1 MGILDGK
8 VAVVTGAGRG
18 LGRAHALL
26 LARHGA
32 SVVVNDP
39 GAALGGSPED
49 GTPAEQVVDE
59 IQAAGGRAVANL
71 DSCADWKAA
80 QGLIEQAVDTYGD
93 LNILVNN
100 AGVLRDKMIFNM
112 EESDWDAVMDVHLKG
127 HAAPSAWAGKY
138 WRSRAKSA
146 APTYGRII
154 NTSSESGLYGN
165 AGQANYST
173 AKAGIAALT
182 IVLGRELAKYN
193 VTSNGIAP
201 RARTRMTTSTFAG
214 YAPVA
219 EGGFDDRAPEA
230 VSPLV
235 CWLASPAAAAVNG
248 QMFVVYG
255 SVIQLVRGWTPVA
268 SIDAG
273 DRAWTVD
280 ELVSGSVDLF
290 AGHDLGLP
298 PWAATTPTSTPAD
311 STGPSTGARG

>member
-39 GAALGGSPED
+39 GAALAGSVEGD
-49 GTPAEQVVDE
+49 AAPAHQVVDE
-59 IQAAGGRAVANL
+59 IVAAGGKAVANL

-80 QGLIEQAVDTYGD
+80 AGLVEQAVDTFGD

-100 AGVLRDKMIFNM
+100 AGVLRDGMIFNM
-112 EESDWDAVMDVHLKG
+112 EESDWDSVMEVHLKG
-127 HAAPSAWAGKY
+127 HAAPSVHAAKY
-138 WRSRAKSA
+138 WRSQAKA
-146 APTYGRII
+146 GREIYGRII

-193 VTSNGIAP
+193 VTANAIAP
-201 RARTRMTTSTFAG
+201 RARTRMTTATFAG
-214 YAPVA
+214 YGQFA
-219 EGGFDDRAPEA
+219 EGAFDARAPEA

-235 CWLASPAAAAVNG
+235 GWLASPAAAGVNG

-255 SVIQLVRGWTPVA
+255 SVITLVQGWSQVA

-273 DRAWTVD
+273 ERIWTVE
-280 ELVSGSVDLF
+280 ELAGGGADLF
-290 AGHDLGLP
+290 PGCDLGLP
-298 PWAATTPTSTPAD
+298 PWAATTPSAGVLK
-311 STGPSTGARG
+311 S